1 MSLTAP
7 AVIRAADLLAGARSR
22 GNVLE
27 ALPQD
32 CRPTDEHDA
41 YAIQARGHE
50 LARQAGRGARVGW
63 KIGCTTPVMQE
74 LVGVDSPCAGGVL
87 ADALF
92 HQQASFDLKTLR
104 RPGIECEIAVRLASD
119 ADAGPYD
126 AFRVA
131 GHVAEVMAAMEVVDD
146 RYADFR
152 ALTGPDLIA
161 DDFFQAACL
170 LGPAV
175 SDWSGLDLTR
185 LAGRTTVNG
194 EPRGQGVGAD
204 VMGHPF
210 AALAWLADLRLRQG
224 SCLKAGDVVLTG
236 SVVATQWLDG
246 PATAVTEIEGLGSV
260 TARFK

>member
-7 AVIRAADLLAGARSR
+7 AVIRAADWLAAARAR
-22 GNVLE
+22 GE
-27 ALPQD
+27 PMGPLPDD
-32 CRPTDEHDA
+32 CRPGDEADA

-50 LARQAGRGARVGW
+50 LARQAGRGARVAW

-87 ADALF
+87 ADALLGER
-92 HQQASFDLKTLR
+92 ADFDLKTLR

-126 AFRVA
+126 AFRIA

-146 RYADFR
+146 RYVDFR

-161 DDFFQAACL
+161 DDFFQTACL
-170 LGPAV
+170 LGPGV
-175 SDWSGLDLTR
+175 SDWSGLDLTK
-185 LAGRTTVNG
+185 LAGRTTING
-194 EPRGQGVGAD
+194 DPRGLGVGAD

-224 SCLKAGDVVLTG
+224 SCLKAGEVVLTG

-246 PATAVTEIEGLGSV
+246 PATATTEIEHLGSV
-260 TARFK
+260 TARLV